1 VIILVCDHKKRE
13 LNTLKQLK
21 KALKIKNIQA
31 EIVNK
36 HCVIKA
42 YNYYKPTIITF
53 PHCNEYLANTISK
66 LGNSVKKI
74 LIPTEHCAFI
84 EKFLEVQYLG
94 LVRSHKIKNAIN
106 KLDNIF
112 TQSEYTKKFLIKKT
126 KLKNNQIIN
135 SGHLYYNNWSLVKPI
150 NKKIKKI
157 GIALTNEYILRRY
170 NDSNYLKNLYQANE
184 NVNFKKNHWRLKQM
198 NFDQFYFC
206 LIFDLI
212 KKLSK
217 NYQIDIRTHVVDS
230 ESDFKFLENKNIKMS
245 NKKLTATNWVLKQ
258 DLIISSFSFMNVD
271 SYINRKPHISLSK
284 IIPNEFYFKAY
295 KTFTYKDFD
304 ELNSFMP
311 KNIEELLR
319 LIKKAKFKK
328 NKKLDHSLN
337 KFFSFPYK
345 ERPIT
350 IIANKLN
357 DMLSENSKKN
367 CKNIF
372 TTNEVNLSKIF
383 GSKITISL
391 SYFFSQIKQYLRKNT
406 NNSYFDF
413 LFIFK

>member
-1 VIILVCDHKKRE
+1 VILLVCDHKKRE
-13 LNTLKQLK
+13 LESLKQLRV
-21 KALKIKNIQA
+21 ALKIKNIQA

-66 LGNSVKKI
+66 LGNNVKKI
-74 LIPTEHCAFI
+74 LIPTEHCAFV

-94 LVRSHKIKNAIN
+94 LVKSNKIRNVIN
-106 KLDNIF
+106 KMDYIF
-112 TQSEYTKKFLIKKT
+112 SQSEFTKKFLIKKT
-126 KLKNNQIIN
+126 KLENNQIIN
-135 SGHLYYNNWSLVKPI
+135 SGHLYYNNWSFVKPI

-206 LIFDLI
+206 LVFDLI

-217 NYQIDIRTHVVDS
+217 NYQINIRTHVVDS
-230 ESDFKFLENKNIKMS
+230 ESNFKFLENKNIKMS

-284 IIPNEFYFKAY
+284 LIPNGFYFNAY
-295 KTFTYKDFD
+295 KTFSYNQFP
-304 ELNSFMP
+304 EMNSFKP
-311 KNIEELLR
+311 SSVEELLR
-319 LIKKAKFKK
+319 LTKKVKFKM
-328 NKKLDHSLN
+328 NRKLDHSLK

-345 ERPIT
+345 EKPVS
-350 IIANKLN
+350 IISNKLS
-357 DMLSENSKKN
+357 DIVTKNSNKKF
-367 CKNIF
+367 KHIF
-372 TTNEVNLSKIF
+372 SIEEIKLSKIV
-383 GSKITISL
+383 GSKTTILL
-391 SYFFSQIKQYLRKNT
+391 SYLFSQIKLYLRKNT